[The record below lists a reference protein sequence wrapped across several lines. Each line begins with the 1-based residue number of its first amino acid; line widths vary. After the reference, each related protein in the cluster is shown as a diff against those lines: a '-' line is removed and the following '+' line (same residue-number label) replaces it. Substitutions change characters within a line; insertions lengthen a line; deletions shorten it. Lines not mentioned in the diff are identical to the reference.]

1 MRLSPELKRV
11 LEIGSTQVINWMEHA
26 QSDGYS
32 LNSLESAQDFL
43 LVCIKCL
50 KQEKADRLMKK
61 KNKNQGK
68 IYCLSDYRPKNPITF
83 H

>member
-11 LEIGSTQVINWMEHA
+11 LEVGSTQVINWMEQA

-32 LNSLESAQDFL
+32 LNSLQSAQDFL

-50 KQEKADRLMKK
+50 KHEKADRLMKK
-61 KNKNQGK
+61 KNNEQGK
-68 IYCLSDYRPKNPITF
+68 IYSLSDYKPKGPITF